1 MQREACFMMEYII
14 LVHLCHEDSKSLW
27 GESQGYDKL
36 IKSNSFAERENK
48 KISHQNMEENAIV
61 TGETNRKS

>member
-1 MQREACFMMEYII
+1 MEYII

-48 KISHQNMEENAIV
+48 KIRPEIRSWSHQNMEENAIV